1 MDFLFCF
8 WPRTCNTSISV
19 HGITGTH
26 LSLITG
32 WWWPRG
38 NDERSTAQK
47 ILKKL
52 LKGIPRF
59 QRKLSSKTSNV
70 LRILPKIS
78 RLYNNQSSTNI
89 PKLRLPLCRGR
100 RAIGKEYYTATT
112 LFFLLSQYESIS
124 STLFL
129 SILSLPL
136 CSLQGRQG
144 QGDGFCWHPS
154 KTMFRQQKQH
164 LVV

>member
-112 LFFLLSQYESIS
+112 LFSYCLNMNLYHLHYSYPFF
-124 STLFL
+124 LFL
-129 SILSLPL
+129 SVLSRVDRDREMVFADIQARQCLDNKNSIL
-136 CSLQGRQG
+136 
-144 QGDGFCWHPS
+144 
-154 KTMFRQQKQH
+154 
-164 LVV
+164 